1 MLITTYLLRFSIQQE
16 GDSVFDKIKGGYFRS
31 EKSRTVTRTAAEYEL
46 ELCLSSDAESYLNGK
61 KYLRIKD
68 SILFAK
74 PGETRRSAGKFQCF
88 FLHFT
93 CSDKEF
99 CEKYLNLIP
108 TQIFSADCV
117 EIKRTIQSIM
127 LIIGELPEQKSLTGA
142 NRRLVGAMMTAMLLK
157 LYLLTENQS
166 VAVSHRYASNIA
178 KACEYIEQNFRSN
191 ISIDDIAAAALLSPG
206 FTYVEF
212 KKETGFTP
220 HEYLLNKRLCYA
232 RDRLIFTDKPIT
244 QISCECGFANPNY
257 LNCVFKKKYKTTPKK
272 FRNEYR
278 KSIQHT

>member
-1 MLITTYLLRFSIQQE
+1 MFE
-16 GDSVFDKIKGGYFRS
+16 KIKGGYFS
-31 EKSRTVTRTAAEYEL
+31 FEKSRTVTRTVCEYEL
-46 ELCLSSDAESYLNGK
+46 ELCLSSDAESYLNGN

-74 PGETRRSAGKFQCF
+74 PGETRRSAGKFQCY

-99 CEKYLNLIP
+99 CEKYLDSIP

-117 EIKRTIQSIM
+117 EIKKTIQNIM
-127 LIIGELPEQKSLTGA
+127 LLIGELPEQKSLPDSS
-142 NRRLVGAMMTAMLLK
+142 RRLIDAMITAMLLK

-166 VAVSHRYASNIA
+166 VTVSHKYASNIA
-178 KACEYIEQNFRSN
+178 KACEYIEQNFRSS
-191 ISIDDIAAAALLSPG
+191 ISIDDIAAAALLSPS

-212 KKETGFTP
+212 KNETGCTP
-220 HEYLLNKRLCYA
+220 HEFLLNKRLCYA

-244 QISCECGFANPNY
+244 QISCECGFTNPNY
-257 LNCVFKKKYKTTPKK
+257 LNCIFKKKYKTTPKK

-278 KSIQHT
+278 KSLQQQA